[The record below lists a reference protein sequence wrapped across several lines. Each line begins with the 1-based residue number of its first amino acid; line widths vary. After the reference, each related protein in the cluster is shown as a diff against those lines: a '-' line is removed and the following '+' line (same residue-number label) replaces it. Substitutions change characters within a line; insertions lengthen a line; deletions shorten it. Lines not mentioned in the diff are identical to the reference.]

1 MVMLHSYM
9 GMIFEKSFR
18 KFWPGTKHVHGSALM
33 NRKSPRADQ
42 GTKIRFMCNTADL
55 SEILAKSRASR
66 EDIAKGTR

>member
-9 GMIFEKSFR
+9 GMIFGKSFQ

-42 GTKIRFMCNTADL
+42 GTSIRFMWTLQIL
-55 SEILAKSRASR
+55 SEILATSRASR